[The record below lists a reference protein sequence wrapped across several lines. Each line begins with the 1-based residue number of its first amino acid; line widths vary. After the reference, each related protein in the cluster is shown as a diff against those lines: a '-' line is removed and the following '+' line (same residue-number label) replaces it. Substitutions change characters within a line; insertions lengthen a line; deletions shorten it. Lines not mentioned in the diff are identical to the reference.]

1 MAFDRPL
8 EADRVD
14 DLGLLSSF
22 VRSPLVGPILW
33 LLGNHLSSEEN
44 KENPKRSIVDKSS
57 LEQTSKEN
65 WASNTSEDCEDNSLL
80 LISRK
85 LRDPSL
91 NTLTDIPND
100 VQDVSTG
107 NTTKNTKDIGH
118 QRNWRKTSWSDESG
132 QNLVEYFNPD
142 VSLTT
147 LISFQRAV
155 EQALFKQLEVLL
167 LSFFR

>member
-22 VRSPLVGPILW
+22 VRSPLVGPIMW
-33 LLGNHLSSEEN
+33 LLGNHLSGEEN
-44 KENPKRSIVDKSS
+44 KENLKRRSIVDKSS

-65 WASNTSEDCEDNSLL
+65 WASNTSEDYKDNSLL
-80 LISRK
+80 LVRRKSR
-85 LRDPSL
+85 DSAL

-100 VQDVSTG
+100 AQDVSTG
-107 NTTKNTKDIGH
+107 DTTRNTMDMGH

-132 QNLVEYFNPD
+132 QNLVEYFDPD

-147 LISFQRAV
+147 H
-155 EQALFKQLEVLL
+155 
-167 LSFFR
+167 